1 MRPNDINKEISTILV
16 RRERK
21 KILSQLQAS
30 AEKTGHIPPMAFLL
44 SRKMARPLRYI
55 GGMLLGIFLGIF
67 ILVLNFLL
75 FVWLLHL
82 GF

>member
-1 MRPNDINKEISTILV
+1 MINEINEEILTILE

-21 KILSQLQAS
+21 KFLSQLQAW
-30 AEKTGHIPPMAFLL
+30 AEKTGHIPPMPFLL
-44 SRKMARPLRYI
+44 LRKMACPLQYV

-67 ILVLNFLL
+67 TLVFNLLL

-82 GF
+82 EF

>member
-1 MRPNDINKEISTILV
+1 MRPNDIIKEISNILV

-30 AEKTGHIPPMAFLL
+30 AEKAGHIPPMPFLL
-44 SRKMARPLRYI
+44 SKKMARPLGYI

-67 ILVLNFLL
+67 TLVFNFLL
-75 FVWLLHL
+75 FIWLLHL
-82 GF
+82 EF